1 VYTLLKSSLWR
12 YFAEFVGTFILVLF
26 GDGAIVASTLTGQP
40 NFGFIMVSW
49 AEYFLTLIEIF
60 LYSFIAS

>member
-26 GDGAIVASTLTGQP
+26 GDGVIVASTLTGQP
-40 NFGFIMVSW
+40 NFGFIKM
-49 AEYFLTLIEIF
+49 IEMKV
-60 LYSFIAS
+60 